1 MKNENEI
8 IELKNTQNEIREL
21 EQFYN
26 TGKVDNIL
34 ENIEKEKEKVVQEM
48 IKFAKEHEQA
58 VKFDRDGDVIQWG
71 VVTRPIVITNLFF
84 KSIVPIS
91 CQEPQYNA
99 EKLGMVFDYY
109 NFLVAKVN
117 DEITSYPSSLKN
129 FCHFAGITTTTLR
142 NYKNSDDLAMRTLV
156 EKIYDYIEDDNV
168 SLSQLGMAKE
178 KTTIFKMKTQNEV
191 VEKEQPKVNINITE
205 KPDMDRINERIN
217 AYKVFAEKSGK

>member
-1 MKNENEI
+1 
-8 IELKNTQNEIREL
+8 
-21 EQFYN
+21 
-26 TGKVDNIL
+26 
-34 ENIEKEKEKVVQEM
+34 
-48 IKFAKEHEQA
+48 
-58 VKFDRDGDVIQWG
+58 
-71 VVTRPIVITNLFF
+71 
-84 KSIVPIS
+84 
-91 CQEPQYNA
+91 
-99 EKLGMVFDYY
+99 MVFDYY